1 MRFYAGITIGPIY
14 DTISNASIPAALW
27 FASSVFSDLTWRL
40 CGKIMDTVPDVEIYS
55 PYYQSDA
62 DCDGIGKYHDRIIF
76 STTHYDSAEQLRTV
90 LKTVT
95 NHAAEETAGVF
106 PDELYE
112 KGKCRSLETFLKQY
126 LQIHFCIMDENE
138 LGGRNC
144 ILALSPYLDSLEL
157 MKTFPQDNEHDPFRR
172 MLAKKGALDD
182 SSGNSLIRA
191 SSLFRRIDLNEN
203 FLLIKNRYSH
213 IRSIPEIADSGQF
226 PGYKRDSYFA
236 VISADG
242 DGMGNFLR
250 ELKNEYVTRFSR
262 SCFTYDKEAAKIIHD
277 FGGMPIYA
285 GGDDLLF
292 LAPLTKKAAEGKH
305 VEGSTETATI
315 VSLCRDLRNCFRQ
328 CVLAAFPERLSDEER
343 MGLSAE
349 EAEHRER
356 DFRVI
361 REQIPTVSFG
371 VSVQYEKF
379 PLYEAHK
386 RSGELLEIAKK
397 QCDEEN
403 HTQKDNILLELRK
416 HSGQSIA
423 ILVHNEDISAF
434 EYLQR
439 AVIGMQPPDM
449 ERSPA
454 LERDN
459 TRSEKVNSIIYTLE
473 RFHSVVAE
481 LNRNARD
488 RISGDPASVSSAET
502 DYLDAWMNFFD
513 NPNQNGSEKY
523 IRGVGQAFFRCFLM
537 ETHRIYVPEYA
548 LPTHYGTGED
558 NFGDPAMRAMVNLLL
573 WEKFLLEKTDSRQ
586 GGEES

>member
-1 MRFYAGITIGPIY
+1 
-14 DTISNASIPAALW
+14 
-27 FASSVFSDLTWRL
+27 
-40 CGKIMDTVPDVEIYS
+40 
-55 PYYQSDA
+55 
-62 DCDGIGKYHDRIIF
+62 
-76 STTHYDSAEQLRTV
+76 
-90 LKTVT
+90 
-95 NHAAEETAGVF
+95 
-106 PDELYE
+106 
-112 KGKCRSLETFLKQY
+112 
-126 LQIHFCIMDENE
+126 
-138 LGGRNC
+138 
-144 ILALSPYLDSLEL
+144 
-157 MKTFPQDNEHDPFRR
+157 
-172 MLAKKGALDD
+172 
-182 SSGNSLIRA
+182 
-191 SSLFRRIDLNEN
+191 
-203 FLLIKNRYSH
+203 
-213 IRSIPEIADSGQF
+213 
-226 PGYKRDSYFA
+226 
-236 VISADG
+236 
-242 DGMGNFLR
+242 
-250 ELKNEYVTRFSR
+250 
-262 SCFTYDKEAAKIIHD
+262 
-277 FGGMPIYA
+277 
-285 GGDDLLF
+285 
-292 LAPLTKKAAEGKH
+292 
-305 VEGSTETATI
+305 
-315 VSLCRDLRNCFRQ
+315 
-328 CVLAAFPERLSDEER
+328 